1 MSESEDSI
9 PKRKLNKWKAPS
21 LIIVWLIAMGL
32 FFVNNSNTPAPSA
45 TKIDKAQ
52 TKKKIEDNSA
62 QVTPT
67 EKPLPTFDMAS
78 VENFMFCNSTSRL
91 QESEK
96 IISDIKKGLASKK
109 DLIKPLKEIVI
120 DLEFSRDSLKKT
132 GPFKDAPGGSEWSTE
147 TNAEIEDWLPEV
159 DRDNAVKELNSFYEW
174 YAKTRVRLM
183 DQGVVSTD
191 EILLKNKQVEDFVS
205 PYCEKK

>member
-9 PKRKLNKWKAPS
+9 PKKRLNKWKAPS
-21 LIIVWLIAMGL
+21 LIIVWLIAMGML
-32 FFVNNSNTPAPSA
+32 YVNNSNSPTPSSP
-45 TKIDKAQ
+45 KIDNVQ
-52 TKKKIEDNSA
+52 TKKKIEDKSA
-62 QVTPT
+62 QVIPT
-67 EKPLPTFDMAS
+67 EKPLPTFEIDF
-78 VENFMFCNSTSRL
+78 VEKLMFCNSTSTL

-120 DLEFSRDSLKKT
+120 DLEFGRDSLQKT
-132 GPFKDAPGGSEWSTE
+132 SSLKDAPGGSEWSTE
-147 TNAEIEDWLPEV
+147 KNAEIEEWLPEV
-159 DRDNAVKELNSFYEW
+159 NRDNVIKELNSFYEW

-183 DQGVVSTD
+183 DQGIVSTD
-191 EILLKNKQVEDFVS
+191 EILLKNTQLQDMTS

>member
-9 PKRKLNKWKAPS
+9 PKKRLNKWKAPS
-21 LIIVWLIAMGL
+21 LIIVWLIAMGML
-32 FFVNNSNTPAPSA
+32 YVNNSNSPKPSSP
-45 TKIDKAQ
+45 KIDNVQ
-52 TKKKIEDNSA
+52 TKKKIEDKSA
-62 QVTPT
+62 QVIPT
-67 EKPLPTFDMAS
+67 EKPLPTFDIS
-78 VENFMFCNSTSRL
+78 FVRNYMFCNSSSNLGDTV
-91 QESEK
+91 K
-96 IISDIKKGLASKK
+96 IISDIKNGLASKK
-109 DLIKPLKEIVI
+109 DLIKPLKEIAS
-120 DLEFSRDSLKKT
+120 DLEFSRDYLQKT

-159 DRDNAVKELNSFYEW
+159 DRDNVVKELNSFYEW